1 MFSKTGQEPNTLEIT
16 SEVAKQWKILPDTAK
31 VKYQSQYQA
40 NKKKKI
46 EATLRTRAITS
57 NHDNKLTVTESKEPE
72 PTSLRVHHVVTVP
85 NLVHNKRQ
93 QQNIIIENE
102 EQFNNVFELDIVAKL
117 VNNVRTAMS
126 NIRKSEEDTGSPLLR
141 RLQTEIN
148 ILWSYLSGCNS

>member
-1 MFSKTGQEPNTLEIT
+1 LFSKTGQEPNTLEIT

-57 NHDNKLTVTESKEPE
+57 NHDNKGTSKEPE

-85 NLVHNKRQ
+85 NLVHNKSRQ
-93 QQNIIIENE
+93 QQNLIIENE
-102 EQFNNVFELDIVAKL
+102 EHNHVFELDIVAQL
-117 VNNVRTAMS
+117 VNNVRTTMS
-126 NIRKSEEDTGSPLLR
+126 NIRKSADNPLLR
-141 RLQTEIN
+141 RLHTEIN
-148 ILWSYLSGCNS
+148 ILWYYLSGCNNS